1 MKSFDGKNGDIS
13 SGRGVWVN
21 QKSRAHLHKMKRAWI
36 SRNCQLIDKLK
47 LQIDGAYFSGYFST
61 SFHFTIS
68 NNDFSRCHCV
78 ILIMLNVSEGNKTSD
93 KVYLW
98 WNDQINIFLWKCQLK
113 FTTFIPIMKV
123 KLTGRMKMRKG
134 MIQGKQNGKHGLCQI
149 FTQLKSGGKGRQ
161 KVWEKLWD
169 ERMQKW
175 SHQKG
180 KENWVIG
187 ICAWRETRK
196 TWKRKGGKTAN
207 QL

>member
-21 QKSRAHLHKMKRAWI
+21 QKSRAHLHKMKGAWI

-98 WNDQINIFLWKCQLK
+98 WNDQINIFFFYENASSSSSHSFQLWKLNWQAEWKWEREWYKGNKTVSMGCARYLHSWKVVVRAGRK
-113 FTTFIPIMKV
+113 F
-123 KLTGRMKMRKG
+123 GRSYETKG
-134 MIQGKQNGKHGLCQI
+134 CRNE
-149 FTQLKSGGKGRQ
+149 
-161 KVWEKLWD
+161 V
-169 ERMQKW
+169 
-175 SHQKG
+175 
-180 KENWVIG
+180 
-187 ICAWRETRK
+187 TRK
-196 TWKRKGGKTAN
+196 ERKTE
-207 QL
+207 